1 MKKTM
6 DKELDHELQLRAVQ
20 VTEAIERLLPVV
32 HPRQLYEAS
41 RHLVDAGGKRLRP
54 SMLLLAGEAAGGDV
68 SLLASASVSIELIHN
83 FTLIHDDIM
92 DNADVRRGRPSV
104 HKLWGQSGAI
114 LAGDTL
120 YSKAFQVLGMTE
132 ARPELILDAMN
143 MLSRT
148 CTAICEG
155 QWLDMQF
162 EVRDRVSEAEYMEM
176 IEKKT
181 GVLYG
186 ASAGIGAIL
195 SGASAEVVSA
205 LDEFGRLTGM
215 GFQLQDDVIDLIT
228 PEKVSGKRQGGDLIE
243 AKKTLIMIHAFSHD
257 VPVEVFGK
265 KDATAEQIEKAI
277 ALLEKSGSIEYA
289 RSRAE
294 EMVEKGKRALRVLPD
309 SGAKATLMALADYM
323 VRRSY

>member
-1 MKKTM
+1 MTM
-6 DKELDHELQLRAVQ
+6 NMDGELDEELRRRAAL
-20 VTEAIERLLPVV
+20 VTGAIEELLPVV
-32 HPRQLYEAS
+32 HPRPLYEAS

-54 SMLLLAGEAAGGDV
+54 SMLLLAGQAAGSDAQA
-68 SLLASASVSIELIHN
+68 LAPAAVSIELIHN

-92 DNADVRRGRPSV
+92 DNADVRRGRQAV

-120 YSKAFQVLGMTE
+120 YSKAFQVLGMTK
-132 ARPELILDAMN
+132 ASPDLILGAMN
-143 MLSRT
+143 MLSKT

-155 QWLDMQF
+155 QWLDMEF
-162 EVRDRVSEAEYMEM
+162 EARDRVSEAEYMEM

-186 ASAGIGAIL
+186 ASAGMGAL
-195 SGASAEVVSA
+195 LAGADPEVVAA

-243 AKKTLIMIHAFSHD
+243 AKKTLIMIHAFAHN
-257 VPVEVFGK
+257 VPVPVFGK
-265 KDATAEQIEKAI
+265 KDSTAEQISEAI
-277 ALLEKSGSIEYA
+277 SLLEKSGSIEYA

-294 EMVEKGKRALRVLPD
+294 EMVGKGKRALQVLPD
-309 SGAKATLMALADYM
+309 SKEKATLLALADYM
-323 VRRSY
+323 IRRRY

>member
-1 MKKTM
+1 MTKTIAR
-6 DKELDHELQLRAVQ
+6 ELDRELQMRAAL
-20 VTEAIERLLPVV
+20 VTGAIEELLPVV
-32 HPRQLYEAS
+32 HPRPLYEAS

-54 SMLLLAGEAAGGDV
+54 SMLLLAGQAAGGDAEA
-68 SLLASASVSIELIHN
+68 LAPAAVSIELVHN

-92 DNADVRRGRPSV
+92 DNADVRRGRPAV
-104 HKLWGQSGAI
+104 HKIWGQSGAI

-120 YSKAFQVLGMTE
+120 YSKAFQVLSMTK
-132 ARPELILDAMN
+132 ARPDLILGAMN

-155 QWLDMQF
+155 QWLDMEF
-162 EVRDRVSEAEYMEM
+162 EAKERVCEAEYMEM

-186 ASAGIGAIL
+186 ASAGIGAL
-195 SGASAEVVSA
+195 LAGASPEVVAA

-243 AKKTLIMIHAFSHD
+243 AKKTLIMIHAFANGVA
-257 VPVEVFGK
+257 VPVFGK
-265 KDATAEQIEKAI
+265 KDATPEQIQESI
-277 ALLEKSGSIEYA
+277 SLLEKSGSIEYA

-294 EMVEKGKRALRVLPD
+294 EMVARGKKALQVLPD
-309 SGAKATLMALADYM
+309 SKEKATLLELADYM
-323 VRRSY
+323 VRRRY